1 MARCGSMGRWGERET
16 LRGETREGEGGGLTS
31 PWMTPR
37 RTRISPERHGARRPS
52 RAAARRF
59 AGMPLSSDRTPWRA
73 ASSTSRPS
81 PSFAAPA
88 TELMMYAEKMK
99 RTRREFPCLPRQR
112 ARRGAPLSG
121 PKRPW
126 RSSSLSP
133 EALPSTSRVDG
144 GHLVCLSAP
153 PAARSETVRLLRPS
167 TFFEPPGSYGIR
179 GISSLSR
186 KRCLR
191 FF

>member
-1 MARCGSMGRWGERET
+1 M
-16 LRGETREGEGGGLTS
+16 RGETREGEGGGLTS
-31 PWMTPR
+31 PWMILR

-59 AGMPLSSDRTPWRA
+59 ADMPLSSERTAWRA
-73 ASSTSRPS
+73 ASSTSRHS

-88 TELMMYAEKMK
+88 TELMYAEKMK
-99 RTRREFPCLPRQR
+99 RTRRKFPCLPRQS

-126 RSSSLSP
+126 RSSSLP
-133 EALPSTSRVDG
+133 PRGATLHWSRVDG

-153 PAARSETVRLLRPS
+153 PAARSVSLRALASARPFS
-167 TFFEPPGSYGIR
+167 EPPGSYGIR
-179 GISSLSR
+179 GISELNVEIAVFVFS
-186 KRCLR
+186 
-191 FF
+191 

>member
-1 MARCGSMGRWGERET
+1 MI
-16 LRGETREGEGGGLTS
+16 
-31 PWMTPR
+31 PR

-73 ASSTSRPS
+73 ASSTS
-81 PSFAAPA
+81 FAAPA
-88 TELMMYAEKMK
+88 TELIMYAEKMK
-99 RTRREFPCLPRQR
+99 RTRREFLCLPRQR

-126 RSSSLSP
+126 RSSSLPP

-144 GHLVCLSAP
+144 GNLVCLSAP

-167 TFFEPPGSYGIR
+167 TFFEPPGIVRHEGHLER
-179 GISSLSR
+179 NVENA
-186 KRCLR
+186 CLR
-191 FF
+191 FFSETDSRHEIRNVIF